1 MNETILTRLP
11 LACAAQPFADRDRF
25 DVPAD
30 VAELVRAAQGD
41 EHPAVTA
48 ERLCAVFEA
57 DKDAADEAGQAS
69 RILRRVLASVPPERR
84 AEIFVHLSLDAQ
96 IETALDMTR
105 AEVTGLVAAMPHD
118 DRVDLLKRIPDAC
131 RQAVMPALAQ
141 AEREDIRRLSS
152 YPEGTAGAVMTSE
165 YASLS
170 PGMTAGEAIGKLRLE
185 APDKETIYYAYVLD
199 EARRLVGF
207 VSLKDLI
214 LARPDSL
221 VTELMNR
228 EVISARA
235 GDDQEEVVRKIA
247 RYDLL
252 ALPVVDDRG
261 VLVGIVTHDDA
272 IDVLHQ
278 EHTEDMEKFAAIT
291 GSHEGQA
298 YLSTTAL
305 AHFRNRAFW
314 VVLLA
319 ALGLVSGFIISSF
332 ESTLANLL
340 ILTLYMPMIAAAGGN
355 VGSQSATVVIRAL
368 TLGHI
373 RPRDALRVFLKEF
386 QVAALLGGILAVLTF
401 AKVSFLS
408 HGTVLPEG
416 VTLAKVGLV
425 VGLALCAQVIT
436 ATILGAALPIL
447 AVRLGR
453 DPAVAAS
460 PSLTTLVDITGLL
473 LYFGAARMI
482 LGV

>member
-57 DKDAADEAGQAS
+57 DKDAAVEAGQAS

-261 VLVGIVTHDDA
+261 VLV
-272 IDVLHQ
+272 
-278 EHTEDMEKFAAIT
+278 
-291 GSHEGQA
+291 
-298 YLSTTAL
+298 
-305 AHFRNRAFW
+305 
-314 VVLLA
+314 
-319 ALGLVSGFIISSF
+319 
-332 ESTLANLL
+332 
-340 ILTLYMPMIAAAGGN
+340 
-355 VGSQSATVVIRAL
+355 
-368 TLGHI
+368 
-373 RPRDALRVFLKEF
+373 
-386 QVAALLGGILAVLTF
+386 
-401 AKVSFLS
+401 
-408 HGTVLPEG
+408 
-416 VTLAKVGLV
+416 
-425 VGLALCAQVIT
+425 
-436 ATILGAALPIL
+436 
-447 AVRLGR
+447 
-453 DPAVAAS
+453 AS
-460 PSLTTLVDITGLL
+460 
-473 LYFGAARMI
+473 
-482 LGV
+482 